1 MFINIRTIL
10 SKMQDHNLT
19 TGNIQNL
26 VRKIAIPA
34 SIGFFFHTM
43 YNVVDTYFAGLIAT
57 TALAALSVSFPVF
70 FIIIALS
77 SGVGTGATALIA
89 HALGGKDNLKA
100 KHYAAQAATFS
111 VLVGIGVTI
120 VGLLISPF
128 LFRLLGAEGEYLQIA
143 LDYMN
148 IIFYGSVFFILIQ
161 IGNAILNAAGDTKTL
176 RNYMIAG
183 FFLNVILDPW
193 FLYGGFGIPAMGVKG
208 IALATVVVQ
217 IIGTMYVGYKV
228 VKVGF
233 ISREF
238 WHHLV
243 PHRKVVTELI
253 RQGLPASLNMMTI
266 AIGIFVITYFVNFFG
281 TQAVA
286 AYGIATR
293 IEQIALLPSIGL
305 NIATLALVGQNMGA
319 KKYSRI
325 KETLKTV
332 LWDGFLLILV
342 GYGLVFAFARQLMG
356 FFTQDAAVIAVGV
369 EYLRIATFISFAYVI
384 TFTHISALQGM
395 KKPSFALW
403 IGIYRQI
410 VGPLA
415 VFYLVT
421 RVFGLGLP
429 GIWWGIFAVTWSA
442 ALVTFWYTRRVVRTI
457 GD

>member
-148 IIFYGSVFFILIQ
+148 IIFYGSDLKKRADGKILRLLKHHFDQRPRVPFLSKRKTICRSNKNRDTSIQ
-161 IGNAILNAAGDTKTL
+161 RGNYD
-176 RNYMIAG
+176 
-183 FFLNVILDPW
+183 DSC
-193 FLYGGFGIPAMGVKG
+193 GVS
-208 IALATVVVQ
+208 T
-217 IIGTMYVGYKV
+217 
-228 VKVGF
+228 
-233 ISREF
+233 S
-238 WHHLV
+238 
-243 PHRKVVTELI
+243 
-253 RQGLPASLNMMTI
+253 
-266 AIGIFVITYFVNFFG
+266 
-281 TQAVA
+281 
-286 AYGIATR
+286 
-293 IEQIALLPSIGL
+293 
-305 NIATLALVGQNMGA
+305 
-319 KKYSRI
+319 
-325 KETLKTV
+325 
-332 LWDGFLLILV
+332 
-342 GYGLVFAFARQLMG
+342 
-356 FFTQDAAVIAVGV
+356 
-369 EYLRIATFISFAYVI
+369 
-384 TFTHISALQGM
+384 
-395 KKPSFALW
+395 
-403 IGIYRQI
+403 
-410 VGPLA
+410 
-415 VFYLVT
+415 
-421 RVFGLGLP
+421 
-429 GIWWGIFAVTWSA
+429 
-442 ALVTFWYTRRVVRTI
+442 
-457 GD
+457 